1 MLAVF
6 RVRPNTV
13 TPILNSQR
21 CLWLQVVMGDILSD
35 LPRVSNFTFAES
47 AEYASQAQTP
57 LQLWFQR
64 DPPSWQAS
72 RASRGQRADAFMR
85 EGHAALE
92 KKIRKGEH
100 DFRGIETV
108 SLATYRT

>member
-1 MLAVF
+1 
-6 RVRPNTV
+6 
-13 TPILNSQR
+13 
-21 CLWLQVVMGDILSD
+21 MGDILSD
-35 LPRVSNFTFAES
+35 LPKVSNFTFAES
-47 AEYASQAQTP
+47 AEYASQAQAP

-72 RASRGQRADAFMR
+72 RESRGQRADAFMR

-100 DFRGIETV
+100 DFQGVEKV
-108 SLATYRT
+108 SLGPRMTKQIVKVMAVGCQQQ